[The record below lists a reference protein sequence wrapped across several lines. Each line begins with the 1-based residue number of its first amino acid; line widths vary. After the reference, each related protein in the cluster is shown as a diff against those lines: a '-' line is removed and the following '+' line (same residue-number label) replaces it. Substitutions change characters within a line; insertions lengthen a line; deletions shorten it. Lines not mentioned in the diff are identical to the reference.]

1 MKAITAIE
9 NSLQI
14 MNKYNKI
21 LEKNISAHNKY
32 VNKIKEGQQVF
43 DKIKKTSEMLSSEP
57 NKSSGKLKEL
67 MKKPMGNM
75 TDKFKKKIGESRK
88 KGKFSIPS
96 SIKKTTEMLKK
107 FGETPIG
114 KNIKLGITKNKKFSS
129 MINDI
134 KTKWNDTWVQMGN
147 KIADSL
153 QPILLKVLALLNSKE
168 FSIMLDLVIKIIEK
182 IVAGICRLLDYL
194 TPLMNII
201 NEILGVVLENSH
213 IVLAVLAAVAI
224 AIGVITAATSIY
236 NAILNIRIIKEKI
249 MKAIQEAN
257 PTMIVIKA
265 IIILITAL
273 ITLIAT
279 MEPVRKA
286 VANLT
291 RGFFDFVEGGI
302 NSFIDGLASAIEGI
316 ITFSGKGINT
326 FLNIFV
332 NPFIDGINLIISGLN
347 LLGANINNID
357 HLKVNFDGVA
367 KNTGDF
373 IRKGKV
379 DLSGVRE
386 SVAGTIENFSAES
399 LKKKIGLDKLQSDQS
414 KVVGKGKDVP
424 VAVNKINDNVNI
436 ANEDVKLM
444 RDVAEREM
452 IQNFVTLTPT
462 VSMDNM
468 TVNENADADKLLGK
482 ITEAL
487 ITEVSNS
494 AQGVYA

>member
-96 SIKKTTEMLKK
+96 PIKKTTEMLKK

-168 FSIMLDLVIKIIEK
+168 FSTMLDLVIKIIEK

-357 HLKVNFDGVA
+357 HLKVDFDGVA

-414 KVVGKGKDVP
+414 NVVGKGKDVP

-436 ANEDVKLM
+436 ADEDVKLM